1 MRASRASPRPRSPS
15 SRSSSAGC
23 CCWSR
28 FGCGAAGL
36 RRVSRQ
42 ICPKWMGAIDSF
54 TPVRS
59 VGAFLLSAVNPKNR
73 DHGGLCAVIAAKLVG
88 DGITGLTR

>member
-1 MRASRASPRPRSPS
+1 
-15 SRSSSAGC
+15 
-23 CCWSR
+23 
-28 FGCGAAGL
+28 
-36 RRVSRQ
+36 
-42 ICPKWMGAIDSF
+42 MGAIDSF

-59 VGAFLLSAVNPKNR
+59 VGAGFLLSAVNPKNR